1 MQEGASDPTT
11 GVITPEAKQ
20 AVLDLVQ
27 SQYPPELINRLDEQ
41 IVFNRKLASRTASYS
56 IAFPNAIHC
65 YRTWTRFL
73 QPDSRHSHWRI
84 ATCFG

>member
-27 SQYPPELINRLDEQ
+27 LQYPPELINRLDEQ
-41 IVFNRKLASRTASYS
+41 IVFNSKCLRCPRVL
-56 IAFPNAIHC
+56 
-65 YRTWTRFL
+65 
-73 QPDSRHSHWRI
+73 
-84 ATCFG
+84 